1 MKKYQKK
8 NASEESKK
16 KNTSEANGKQQQ
28 KKKKN
33 ASEANGKQQKKKNA
47 SEANG
52 KQQQQKKKN
61 ASEANGTRENN
72 VFIETINMETQT
84 IFHNNGSVNIYPCD
98 FELGQHIIANGRN
111 IATQKGRMT
120 TDDDGRSHFLP
131 YAKGSGHRYMRLFDT
146 PHGEMKMTKENII
159 FTLKFPKRFGKA
171 LIEKLLG
178 EESDMM
184 KAYVKSRITETHW

>member
-28 KKKKN
+28 KKKN

-111 IATQKGRMT
+111 IASQKGRMT
-120 TDDDGRSHFLP
+120 TDDDGRSHFRP

-184 KAYVKSRITETHW
+184 KAYVKSRRTETHW

>member
-1 MKKYQKK
+1 MKKYQKKNASEESKKKKK

-16 KNTSEANGKQQQ
+16 KNTSEANGK
-28 KKKKN
+28 
-33 ASEANGKQQKKKNA
+33 
-47 SEANG
+47 
-52 KQQQQKKKN
+52 QQKKKN

-111 IATQKGRMT
+111 IASQKGRMT
-120 TDDDGRSHFLP
+120 TDDDGRSHFRP

-184 KAYVKSRITETHW
+184 KAYVKSRRTETHW

>member
-28 KKKKN
+28 KKN
-33 ASEANGKQQKKKNA
+33 ASEANGKQQQKKKNA

-52 KQQQQKKKN
+52 KQQQKKKN
-61 ASEANGTRENN
+61 TSEANGTRENN

-111 IATQKGRMT
+111 IASQKGRMT
-120 TDDDGRSHFLP
+120 TDDDGRSHFRP

-184 KAYVKSRITETHW
+184 KAYVKSRRTETHW

>member
-16 KNTSEANGKQQQ
+16 KN
-28 KKKKN
+28 
-33 ASEANGKQQKKKNA
+33 ASEESKKNA

-52 KQQQQKKKN
+52 KQQQKKKKN

-111 IATQKGRMT
+111 IASQKGRMT
-120 TDDDGRSHFLP
+120 TDDDGRSHFRP

-184 KAYVKSRITETHW
+184 KAYVKSRRTETHW

>member
-16 KNTSEANGKQQQ
+16 NVSEANGKQQQKKKNTSEANGKQQQ
-28 KKKKN
+28 
-33 ASEANGKQQKKKNA
+33 QK
-47 SEANG
+47 
-52 KQQQQKKKN
+52 KKKN

-84 IFHNNGSVNIYPCD
+84 IFHNNGSVNINPCD

-111 IATQKGRMT
+111 IASQKGRMT
-120 TDDDGRSHFLP
+120 TDDDGRSHFRP

-184 KAYVKSRITETHW
+184 KAYVKSRRTETHW

>member
-16 KNTSEANGKQQQ
+16 KNTSEAIGKQQQ

-33 ASEANGKQQKKKNA
+33 ASEANGK
-47 SEANG
+47 
-52 KQQQQKKKN
+52 QQQKKKN

-111 IATQKGRMT
+111 IASQKGRMT
-120 TDDDGRSHFLP
+120 TDDDGRSHFRP

-184 KAYVKSRITETHW
+184 KAYVKSRRTETHW

>member
-16 KNTSEANGKQQQ
+16 KNTSEANGKQQK

-111 IATQKGRMT
+111 IASQKGRMT
-120 TDDDGRSHFLP
+120 TDDDGRSHFRP

-184 KAYVKSRITETHW
+184 KAYVKSRRTETHW